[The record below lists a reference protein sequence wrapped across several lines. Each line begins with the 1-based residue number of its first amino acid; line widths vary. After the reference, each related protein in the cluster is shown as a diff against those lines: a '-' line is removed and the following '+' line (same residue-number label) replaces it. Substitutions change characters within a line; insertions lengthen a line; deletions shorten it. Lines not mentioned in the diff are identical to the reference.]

1 MNRKEAL
8 HKLAGSTLLTSLPA
22 LGFTSPSAN
31 STFRDDFLHR
41 WKTAR
46 DYSLKV
52 LDKMPEAQL
61 GYKPTPD
68 QMSFGKLFSHAAHW
82 NTFFIGSIVN
92 QPPVKEP
99 EATSK
104 AALRDYYLTCHDQC
118 TATIEKLS
126 DHQLDQTGYGTHEY
140 WQKHTG
146 RDFLLRALTHTA
158 HHRAQ
163 ALVYL
168 RLNGIEPPFFEF

>member
-8 HKLAGSTLLTSLPA
+8 HTLARGTLLTSLPA
-22 LGFTSPSAN
+22 FDFIPSSAN

-41 WKTAR
+41 WLVSR

-52 LDKMPEAQL
+52 LDKMPE
-61 GYKPTPD
+61 GTFDYKPTPD

-82 NTFFIGSIVN
+82 NTFFIGAIVS
-92 QPPVKEP
+92 QPPAKEP
-99 EATSK
+99 ETTSK
-104 AALRDYYLTCHDQC
+104 AALRDYYRTCHDQC
-118 TATIEKLS
+118 TAIIEKLS
-126 DHQLDQTGYGTHEY
+126 DHQLSQTGYGTHEY

-168 RLNGIEPPFFEF
+168 RLKGIEPPFFEF